1 MKITYSIKIILYF
14 SLVVFLLIQ
23 VYELTYGKE
32 FFDDTNF
39 ITNKNIQS
47 LILSPYDEDIE
58 NKRYFGSFIKSE
70 TNSNIDNSVF
80 LYNTNSLESN
90 KWSQTNDIKLDN
102 KNNVIVTDLFFDK
115 MRKLIA
121 IGLYFKDN
129 KPIYNIYRK
138 QTKSLNS
145 VWELIGEDTKMRNLC
160 YDMKSS
166 KLLGVSSF
174 DGQIYESKL
183 LNDSYD
189 EWVGPINYDIPM
201 RKIMYNKDDILIG
214 IGLFDNFIY
223 TKENIDWRNS
233 YWNKKNINKT
243 KVNDLIYDNDGCFIA
258 ASPKGILKQLN
269 PEMSSEFI
277 DIKEYPKNKNK
288 GKNLELQTADI
299 LKYRIGY
306 EFLDDI
312 FDTSTSLGKHLKN
325 IYDIKKMTKDLCS
338 SKKYLRNNKL
348 DENTD
353 LLSFKHREIND
364 LYKKIEKISYKLY
377 TLSLQL

>member
-1 MKITYSIKIILYF
+1 MKITNSIKIILYL

-23 VYELTYGKE
+23 IYEVSNGKE
-32 FFDDTNF
+32 LFTDGNMVANT
-39 ITNKNIQS
+39 NIQS
-47 LILSPYDEDIE
+47 LILSPYSEDIE
-58 NKRYFGSFIKSE
+58 NKKYFGSFIKSGI
-70 TNSNIDNSVF
+70 NSNIENSVF

-90 KWSQTNDIKLDN
+90 KWSQSNTIKLDE

-121 IGLYFKDN
+121 IGLYFKDG

-138 QTKSLNS
+138 QTDSLNS
-145 VWELIGEDTKMRNLC
+145 RWELVGENTKMRNLC
-160 YDMKSS
+160 YDMKTS
-166 KLLGVSSF
+166 KLLGVSSY
-174 DGQIYESKL
+174 DGQIYESRL

-201 RKIMYNKDDILIG
+201 RKIMYNKDDILVG

-233 YWNKKNINKT
+233 YWDKKNINKT
-243 KVNDLIYDNDGCFIA
+243 KVYDLIYDTDGCFIA
-258 ASPKGILKQLN
+258 ASPKGVLKQLN

-277 DIKEYPKNKNK
+277 DIKKYPKNKNK

-338 SKKYLRNNKL
+338 SKKYLYKNKL

-353 LLSFKHREIND
+353 ALSFKHREIND
-364 LYKKIEKISYKLY
+364 LYKQIEKIGYKL
-377 TLSLQL
+377 SRK

>member
-1 MKITYSIKIILYF
+1 MKITNSIKIILYLT
-14 SLVVFLLIQ
+14 LVVFLLIQ
-23 VYELTYGKE
+23 IYEVVYGKE
-32 FFDDTNF
+32 LFTNSN
-39 ITNKNIQS
+39 IVTNSNIQS
-47 LILSPYDEDIE
+47 LILSPYSEDVE
-58 NKRYFGSFIKSE
+58 NKKYFGSFIKSGI
-70 TNSNIDNSVF
+70 NSNIENSVF

-90 KWSQTNDIKLDN
+90 KWSQSNTIKLDER
-102 KNNVIVTDLFFDK
+102 NNVIVTDLFFDK

-121 IGLYFKDN
+121 IGLYFKDG

-138 QTKSLNS
+138 QTDSLNS
-145 VWELIGEDTKMRNLC
+145 GWELIGEDTKMRNLC
-160 YDMKSS
+160 YDMKTS
-166 KLLGVSSF
+166 KLLGVSSY

-223 TKENIDWRNS
+223 TKESIDWRNS
-233 YWNKKNINKT
+233 YWSKKNINKT
-243 KVNDLIYDNDGCFIA
+243 KVYDLIYDTDGCFIA
-258 ASPKGILKQLN
+258 ASPKCILKQLN

-277 DIKEYPKNKNK
+277 NIKDYPKNKNRE
-288 GKNLELQTADI
+288 KNLELQTADI

-338 SKKYLRNNKL
+338 SKKYLHKDKL

-353 LLSFKHREIND
+353 ALSFKHREIND
-364 LYKKIEKISYKLY
+364 LYKQIEKIGYQ
-377 TLSLQL
+377 LSRK